1 MPKTRI
7 TLNGLGSLLD
17 HMWITSGSHIQK
29 TVAHMLSRVRLP
41 VGVPLCGNSRSLSLS
56 LRSPLSFRGAG
67 IGPSLLSDPWG
78 ALMVQLGDLPP
89 SAFAAPLHSG
99 VPPPRPNS
107 STTHARLSQTGMS
120 WCLNLPP
127 PPPSRCGPGWI
138 GGGGRSP
145 GPRRWWF
152 HDMFGAPY

>member
-99 VPPPRPNS
+99 VPPPPAKFKYHS
-107 STTHARLSQTGMS
+107 CPSESDGHELVLEFA
-120 WCLNLPP
+120 PP
-127 PPPSRCGPGWI
+127 TPL
-138 GGGGRSP
+138 
-145 GPRRWWF
+145 
-152 HDMFGAPY
+152 